1 MSLAPEEIAD
11 LVVRVI
17 TARESVPEAARRAQV
32 STRSVETWRQLFLDG
47 GLQALEGAGPRRPP
61 TRESL
66 LEKEVES
73 LKEALGE
80 VFLELDV
87 WRDLHQARHPQH
99 SRRIR

>member
-1 MSLAPEEIAD
+1 MSRAPEEIAD
-11 LVVRVI
+11 LVVGVI
-17 TARESVPEAARRAQV
+17 TGRESVTEAARRAQV
-32 STRSVETWRQLFLDG
+32 SPESVETWRRLFLDG
-47 GLQALEGAGPRRPP
+47 GLQALEGAGPRRP

-87 WRDLHQARHPQH
+87 WRDLHNVRH
-99 SRRIR
+99 RRT

>member
-11 LVVRVI
+11 LVVGVI
-17 TARESVPEAARRAQV
+17 TGRESVTEAARRAQV
-32 STRSVETWRQLFLDG
+32 PARSVETWRQLFLDG
-47 GLQALEGAGPRRPP
+47 GLQALEGAGPRRP
-61 TRESL
+61 TRENL

-87 WRDLHQARHPQH
+87 WRNLHDVRQRH
-99 SRRIR
+99 S

>member
-17 TARESVPEAARRAQV
+17 TARESVPEAARRAEV
-32 STRSVETWRQLFLDG
+32 PVRSVELWRQLFLDG
-47 GLQALEGAGPRRPP
+47 GLQALEGAGPRRPTP
-61 TRESL
+61 RESL

-80 VFLELDV
+80 VILELDV
-87 WRDLHQARHPQH
+87 WRELRHVRH
-99 SRRIR
+99 RCT